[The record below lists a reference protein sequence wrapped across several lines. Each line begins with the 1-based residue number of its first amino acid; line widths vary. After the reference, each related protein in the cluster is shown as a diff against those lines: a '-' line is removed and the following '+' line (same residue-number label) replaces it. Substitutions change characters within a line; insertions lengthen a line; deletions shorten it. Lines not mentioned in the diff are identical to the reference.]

1 MKESI
6 PLLTAHL
13 RVSITEDE
21 TDSGEEVALSR
32 AIASNDHIMLWRERL
47 NNGLI
52 FVTTLDISIGKLRHR
67 CGSKVPFEALYD
79 YLFDVHLE

>member
-6 PLLTAHL
+6 PLLAAHL

-32 AIASNDHIMLWRERL
+32 AIASNDHIMLW
-47 NNGLI
+47 
-52 FVTTLDISIGKLRHR
+52 
-67 CGSKVPFEALYD
+67 
-79 YLFDVHLE
+79 